1 MSAKITL
8 SQRLA
13 RAALDR
19 CTADISDG
27 TSRLH
32 IYFANPVAIGE
43 HPQHHEE
50 IDKLL
55 DQIASAEDRAS
66 ALRDH
71 FPELLTAQSGC
82 PKGRCGSK
90 PQP

>member
-1 MSAKITL
+1 MSTEITL

-13 RAALDR
+13 KAALDR
-19 CTADISDG
+19 CTAEISDG

-55 DQIASAEDRAS
+55 DQIAAAEDRAC
-66 ALRDH
+66 ALRDY
-71 FPELLTAQSGC
+71 FPELLTDHSKC
-82 PKGRCGSK
+82 PKERCGSK